1 MLNNSSLPLS
11 SEFRTIVRANEFAT
25 SNSLRLADF
34 AVAVLIEEAVLTPK
48 PALVDTR
55 GSGAHSDLDLGKLIR
70 SARALHSA
78 FFEMAMHSEARVPDQ
93 ELREELAILGRSGE
107 VQMLRATG
115 GSNAHRGAI
124 WVLGLLIAGSASAG
138 ADATPYEM
146 VRAAAD
152 IAAWPDRGA
161 PIEESN
167 GMRASKRYGVS
178 GARGEAVAGFP
189 HVIDVGLPALW
200 AARARKVPEDSARL
214 DALMAIMMT
223 LDDTCL
229 LHRGGLNALESARQ
243 GAREVLAA
251 GGSSTR
257 GGRVALLALDA
268 RLKGLNA
275 SPGGCADLLVACLFI
290 DRLTS
295 QF

>member
-1 MLNNSSLPLS
+1 MLSNPSLPLG
-11 SEFRTIVRANEFAT
+11 SEFHPIIHADKFST
-25 SNSLRLADF
+25 SESLRLADF
-34 AVAVLIEEAVLTPK
+34 AVAALIEEAMPTPK

-55 GSGAHSDLDLGKLIR
+55 GSGAHRDLDLRKLIG
-70 SARALHSA
+70 SAHALHGA
-78 FFEMAMHSEARVPDQ
+78 FFEMAMRSVARVPDQ
-93 ELREELAILGRSGE
+93 ELREELAMLGRSGE

-124 WVLGLLIAGSASAG
+124 WVLGLLIAGFASAG
-138 ADATPYEM
+138 ADATPREM
-146 VRAAAD
+146 VRTAGD
-152 IAAWPDRGA
+152 IAAWPHRSA

-167 GMRASKRYGVS
+167 GIRASKRYEVR
-178 GARGEAVAGFP
+178 GARGEAIAGFP

-200 AARARKVPEDSARL
+200 AARARKIPEDSARL

-229 LHRGGLNALESARQ
+229 LHRGGLDALESARQ
-243 GAREVLAA
+243 SACEVLAA

-257 GGRVALLALDA
+257 EGRAALLALDA
-268 RLKGLNA
+268 RLKRLKA
-275 SPGGCADLLVACLFI
+275 SPGGCADLLAACLFI

-295 QF
+295 QG